1 MATET
6 QFKQSNVGIIPTVWD
21 VSSIGDQCQIFGRI
35 GFRGYT
41 KNDIVKE
48 NQGAITLSPSNIIN
62 GELNLEKVTFL
73 SWFKY
78 EESPEIKIYKGD
90 ILLVKTG
97 STYGK
102 TTFIKDLNKKATLN
116 PQIVVLKNIR
126 CCNQWLGYVM
136 KFNIIQNQIKAT
148 IVGGAIPT
156 LSQEQ
161 VSNFQIPLPPLPE
174 QEAIAEVLSDTDA
187 LITALEKR
195 IAKKRLIKQG
205 TMQTLLTPPAR
216 RGGKDDWEVKKIKDI
231 VSTPVTDGPHL
242 TPKFQTTGIPFLSV
256 NNLVDNKVDLSDLRY
271 ISKEDDKIFS
281 MKCKPQ
287 KGDLLFG
294 KAASVG
300 KIAIVEEDIDFNIWS
315 PIALIRLNKEN
326 DPKFVYYFFQ
336 TNKVL
341 VQISYF
347 TNASSQGNVG
357 MGDIEK
363 IELALPT
370 ITEQTRIATILSDM
384 DNEIDAL
391 EKKLSKT
398 KELKQGLMQ
407 QLLTGKIRLV

>member
-1 MATET
+1 MVDY
-6 QFKQSNVGIIPTVWD
+6 KQTDVGLIP
-21 VSSIGDQCQIFGRI
+21 
-35 GFRGYT
+35 
-41 KNDIVKE
+41 NDWEVV
-48 NQGAITLSPSNIIN
+48 
-62 GELNLEKVTFL
+62 NLENIGN
-73 SWFKY
+73 FKNGINKSK
-78 EESPEIKIYKGD
+78 EDFGFGSPFVN
-90 ILLVKTG
+90 LLDVFG
-97 STYGK
+97 IPHISS
-102 TTFIKDLNKKATLN
+102 NKKLDLVNSNSEEKKLYNLVEGDVIFVRSSVKPSGVGLTT
-116 PQIVVLKNIR
+116 VVKSDLKDTVFSGFLIRFRININFSNEYKIHCFHSKSFR
-126 CCNQWLGYVM
+126 TRLIASSSFSANTNINQDAL
-136 KFNIIQNQIKAT
+136 KK
-148 IVGGAIPT
+148 
-156 LSQEQ
+156 L
-161 VSNFQIPLPPLPE
+161 QIPLPPLPE

-187 LITALEKR
+187 LIGALEKR

-205 TMQTLLTPPAR
+205 AMQTLLTPPAR

>member
-1 MATET
+1 MTTGT
-6 QFKQSNVGIIPTVWD
+6 QFKQTDIGRIPLDWDYDILDGNINEMTDYVASGSFESLNKNVSVYDKHNYAYYVRLYDLRLGLGHSKQKYIDKKSYKFLSKSNLFGNEILMANIGANVGETFIMPK
-21 VSSIGDQCQIFGRI
+21 VSNPASIAPNMILIRSNDKILNFKFLFYYSRSGFGRKKLFELI
-35 GFRGYT
+35 AGSGHP
-41 KNDIVKE
+41 K
-48 NQGAITLSPSNIIN
+48 IN
-62 GELNLEKVTFL
+62 
-73 SWFKY
+73 
-78 EESPEIKIYKGD
+78 
-90 ILLVKTG
+90 KT
-97 STYGK
+97 
-102 TTFIKDLNKKATLN
+102 DLKQFT
-116 PQIVVLKNIR
+116 VL
-126 CCNQWLGYVM
+126 
-136 KFNIIQNQIKAT
+136 
-148 IVGGAIPT
+148 
-156 LSQEQ
+156 
-161 VSNFQIPLPPLPE
+161 LPPLPE
-174 QEAIAEVLSDTDA
+174 QEAITEVLSDTDA
-187 LITALEKR
+187 LIGVLEKR
-195 IAKKRLIKQG
+195 IDKKRLIKQG
-205 TMQTLLTPPAR
+205 TMQTLLTP
-216 RGGKDDWEVKKIKDI
+216 KDDWKVKMIKDI

-256 NNLVDNKVDLSDLRY
+256 NNLIDNKVDLSDLRY
-271 ISKEDDKIFS
+271 ISKEDDRIFS

-326 DPKFVYYFFQ
+326 DSKFVYYFFQ
-336 TNKVL
+336 TNNVL

-384 DNEIDAL
+384 DKEIDAL

>member
-1 MATET
+1 MVGYKQTDVGLIPDNWNYDSLVNLTAKIGSGITPRGGSRIYKKYGRPFLRSQNIGWGELLLSDIVYISDEVHSTFSNTEI
-6 QFKQSNVGIIPTVWD
+6 KKGD
-21 VSSIGDQCQIFGRI
+21 VFLNISGASIGRSSYATGILVGGNVNQHVCIIR
-35 GFRGYT
+35 T
-41 KNDIVKE
+41 KNNLDPKYLNKVL
-48 NQGAITLSPSNIIN
+48 LSPIGQSQIDSFQSGGNREGLNIGQI
-62 GELNLEKVTFL
+62 KTFL
-73 SWFKY
+73 V
-78 EESPEIKIYKGD
+78 PI
-90 ILLVKTG
+90 
-97 STYGK
+97 
-102 TTFIKDLNKKATLN
+102 
-116 PQIVVLKNIR
+116 
-126 CCNQWLGYVM
+126 
-136 KFNIIQNQIKAT
+136 
-148 IVGGAIPT
+148 
-156 LSQEQ
+156 
-161 VSNFQIPLPPLPE
+161 PPLKE
-174 QEAIAEVLSDTDA
+174 QEAIAEVLSDTDK

-205 TMQTLLTPPAR
+205 AMQTLLTP
-216 RGGKDDWEVKKIKDI
+216 KDDWEVKKIKDI